1 MNIGRI
7 YNDAL
12 TPGPLQTAT
21 APALGGTVLLLSRQR
36 MLSDL
41 FARQLR
47 LELPALRVIE
57 AADPAEIDVLMGEL
71 IDLVVLIAAGD
82 APARLR
88 DTLAGLDR
96 TLCPAVTLVI
106 TDCADLALPDAADG
120 DPGRHVVL
128 SMAASADAL
137 PSALQRLIRRQ
148 AGRDR
153 GTDAAAPVDPTAGL
167 SGREQQ
173 VLGFLRR
180 GHSNKDIARSLD
192 LSEGTVKA
200 HLRNIMRKV
209 GVRNRVELAMAGGGA
224 MHGLVAAPPP
234 PPPPS

>member
-7 YNDAL
+7 YNETL
-12 TPGPLQTAT
+12 TPGSLQTAT
-21 APALGGTVLLLSRQR
+21 APAVGGTVLLLSRQR

-41 FARQLR
+41 FARQMR

-71 IDLVVLIAAGD
+71 IDLVVLVAAGD
-82 APARLR
+82 APARLH
-88 DTLAGLDR
+88 DTLSRLDR
-96 TLCPAVTLVI
+96 TLCPAVTLVV
-106 TDCADLALPDAADG
+106 TDCTEVVLPGPSDG
-120 DPGRHVVL
+120 DLVRHVVL
-128 SMAASADAL
+128 SMAASADVL

-148 AGRDR
+148 G
-153 GTDAAAPVDPTAGL
+153 GGGPPIEPAAHADPTAGL
-167 SGREQQ
+167 SAREQQ

-224 MHGLVAAPPP
+224 MHGLVAAPPRKTP
-234 PPPPS
+234 AP

>member
-7 YNDAL
+7 YNETL
-12 TPGPLQTAT
+12 TPGPLQTAA

-47 LELPALRVIE
+47 IELPALRVIE

-71 IDLVVLIAAGD
+71 IDLVVLVAAGD
-82 APARLR
+82 APERLR
-88 DTLAGLDR
+88 DTLSGLDR
-96 TLCPAVTLVI
+96 TLCPAVTLVV
-106 TDCADLALPDAADG
+106 TDCPDFALSDPSDG
-120 DPGRHVVL
+120 GAGRHLVL

-137 PSALQRLIRRQ
+137 PSALQRLIRQQ
-148 AGRDR
+148 ASRAR
-153 GTDAAAPVDPTAGL
+153 ATETALTIDPTAGL
-167 SGREQQ
+167 SCREQQ

-224 MHGLVAAPPP
+224 MHGLLAAPPRITAAP
-234 PPPPS
+234 

>member
-7 YNDAL
+7 YNDPL
-12 TPGPLQTAT
+12 TPGPLQTAA

-47 LELPALRVIE
+47 IELPALRVIE
-57 AADPAEIDVLMGEL
+57 AADPGEIDVLMGEL

-88 DTLAGLDR
+88 ATLSGLDR

-106 TDCADLALPDAADG
+106 TDCADIVLADLSDG

-128 SMAASADAL
+128 SMAASADVL

-148 AGRDR
+148 AGR
-153 GTDAAAPVDPTAGL
+153 GHVTAGAAADPTAGL
-167 SGREQQ
+167 SVREQQ

-224 MHGLVAAPPP
+224 MHGLAAAPPRNAAAP
-234 PPPPS
+234 